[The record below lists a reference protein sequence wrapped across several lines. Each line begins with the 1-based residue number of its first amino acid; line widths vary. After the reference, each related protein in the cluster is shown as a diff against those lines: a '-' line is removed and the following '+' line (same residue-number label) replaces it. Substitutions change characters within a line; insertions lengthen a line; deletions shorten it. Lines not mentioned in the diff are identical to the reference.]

1 MTKWLRALLKT
12 WVDEG
17 CMGALNDF
25 HGCPGA
31 LYLEILQSLLFLL
44 THGYIYS
51 TKLHE
56 HNHTGTL
63 YAYHL
68 HVIPCTYIC
77 TMSCT
82 CQNKPGVI
90 MTWIS
95 QCDIAYLHG
104 HE

>member
-1 MTKWLRALLKT
+1 MTKWLRTLLKT

-68 HVIPCTYIC
+68 HVIPCTYI
-77 TMSCT
+77 MYNVMYMPKQARRDYDMDQS
-82 CQNKPGVI
+82 
-90 MTWIS
+90 M
-95 QCDIAYLHG
+95 LHCVFAWS
-104 HE
+104 